1 VLCDPLDALRH
12 NRFHPRV
19 LEPTPPLG
27 GLSTI
32 GSRALN
38 LRQLKYFVKV
48 VETGNM
54 TRAAEQIFVAQ
65 PALGMQIRQL
75 EEDLGVAL
83 LERHSRGVSPTRAGA
98 LLDERARAILAL
110 VEDTRREVS
119 ACDRDQ
125 SETVRLGLT
134 PALMLVIGPE
144 LAVAARDRLPKVFL
158 SLAEEMSHR
167 LVDALTRGELDL
179 VLAYDVPDQSA
190 FVRTALL
197 QDDLV
202 LVMPPGRHS
211 PGPVPF
217 AEALE
222 ESLAMPEARD
232 TVRELVIRTAR
243 DLGLEPKIGYEV
255 RSIAA
260 IKHLVQ
266 RGAAAAILPYAS
278 IHAEVR
284 AGLLQARPIASPQLR
299 RTLFLA
305 RDAGRPPLRNE
316 LALTGVI
323 REALVHLSDVLG
335 PLAHALP
342 PRDPSAG

>member
-1 VLCDPLDALRH
+1 M
-12 NRFHPRV
+12 
-19 LEPTPPLG
+19 
-27 GLSTI
+27 
-32 GSRALN
+32 N
-38 LRQLKYFVKV
+38 LRQLRYFVKV

-54 TRAAEQIFVAQ
+54 TRAAEQLFVAQ

-83 LERHSRGVSPTRAGA
+83 LERHSRGVSPTRAGR

-110 VEDTRREVS
+110 VEETHREVS
-119 ACDRDQ
+119 ACDREE
-125 SETVRLGLT
+125 SETIRLGLT

-167 LVDALTRGELDL
+167 LVDALGRGELDL
-179 VLAYDVPDQSA
+179 ALAYDVPDHPQFA
-190 FVRTALL
+190 RTALL

-202 LVMPPGRHS
+202 LVMPTGRGPG
-211 PGPVPF
+211 GPVAF

-222 ESLAMPEARD
+222 ETLAMPESRD
-232 TVRELVIRTAR
+232 SVHDLVIRTAR

-260 IKHLVQ
+260 IKHLVE
-266 RGAAAAILPYAS
+266 RGAAAGILPYAS
-278 IHAEVR
+278 VHAEVR
-284 AGLLQARPIASPQLR
+284 AGTLAARPIVSPHLR

-305 RDAGRPPLRNE
+305 RAAARPPFRNE
-316 LALTGVI
+316 VALTGVI
-323 REALVHLSDVLG
+323 RTVLAHPSEVLG
-335 PLAHALP
+335 PFAHPLP
-342 PRDPSAG
+342 PREA